1 MRGVSPLLGK
11 ENGMS
16 KDVFIREGKEEFA
29 VVRKEKYYKFHNIS
43 GRTFIVNSLVFNKD
57 PNHEQS
63 THEFVAEKDRITILK
78 NRFVERGF
86 LEELDDEGNV
96 ISASLKEGDVPQ
108 YAVTDKVLLDKM
120 HGSKKSLEKYL
131 SSIGQNDMHIFKRML
146 QLCEDKDL
154 PLKTYILIRD
164 TFKDKSR

>member
-1 MRGVSPLLGK
+1 
-11 ENGMS
+11 MS

-29 VVRKEKYYKFHNIS
+29 VVRKEKYYTFHNIS
-43 GRTFIVNSLVFNKD
+43 GVTFIVGGLVFNSD
-57 PNHEQS
+57 P
-63 THEFVAEKDRITILK
+63 THENSIQDFVTEKVRALIMK
-78 NRFVERGF
+78 KKYVERGF

-96 ISASLKEGDVPQ
+96 IASSIKGDSSQ
-108 YAVTDKVLLDKM
+108 QAVTDKVLLDKM
-120 HGSKKSLEKYL
+120 HSSKKSLEKYL